1 MPNNDYITRRN
12 AINAACSDCYCCA
25 TIDEFEDTTCPVK
38 QRFMSIPA
46 ADVEPS
52 RRWIPVTDAENLPKR
67 STPCLVACNQWGGET
82 VRKATWLASER
93 IFQENGRDITEY
105 VTHWMDSPRAPEE
118 VRHAAP

>member
-1 MPNNDYITRRN
+1 MMPKYIDAEALKAVMVFSQKNGNLTVPEMRD
-12 AINAACSDCYCCA
+12 ILSL
-25 TIDEFEDTTCPVK
+25 IDSV
-38 QRFMSIPA
+38 PA

-52 RRWIPVTDAENLPKR
+52 RKWIPVTDTENLPKR
-67 STPCLVACNQWGGET
+67 STPCLVACNQWGGEI

-93 IFQENGRDITEY
+93 IFHEKGRDITEY